1 MAHYRLQGDGGEA
14 AEAVRAALARA
25 KELVQDLLGE
35 EAPVPGSLPR
45 TTPAGG
51 AFTPFEE

>member
-35 EAPVPGSLPR
+35 EAPVPGSLRR